1 MGMKIIK
8 SGPVDKGLKKLKEKK
23 ERLSQS
29 IGTDEQKQKKIS
41 EENNVLA
48 KSNMRLDERNK
59 DLLFLI
65 ERQEEYTKDAGKKAK
80 VAKKECDILDSKKSM
95 LEKQIISTE
104 KTLDKVRISVS
115 KKTDQV
121 LEGFDEAEAKK
132 IKRLNEL
139 SLSIEGKEGE
149 EAILSEKVG
158 ILNNQL
164 VSTTNSINTKS
175 LQLKDL
181 LSVLGK
187 KMKRLEDL
195 DKMINRLVESQNES
209 MRKTDNFSG
218 EIELML
224 GTIESLEKEVA
235 VLDGRKKRINSDID
249 KMDNEKFI
257 LSNIG
262 ETLRKK
268 QQAVEE
274 AFKKAN
280 VKLPSA
286 LKNIDK
292 VK

>member
-1 MGMKIIK
+1 MKIIK

-268 QQAVEE
+268 QQAVGE

>member
-1 MGMKIIK
+1 MKIIK